1 MHIGY
6 LGIVIL
12 MVISPLPPEVFMPL
26 AGFMVA
32 QGELNFLSVLL
43 AAVIGFLIS
52 VLPWYFVG
60 KHLGKDGLD
69 RRLKQHLWLPI
80 SSKNLEKANR
90 WFQRYGRQAVFFSL
104 LIPGIRNLI
113 SIPAGISGMRWTSF
127 LFYSTL
133 SATFWLAI
141 LTFAGYWLGGRYYLV
156 HQYLGP
162 AYNLLIAVF
171 VIAAIVWGVKY
182 YLRQKAKSSSGM

>member
-1 MHIGY
+1 MHLGY
-6 LGIVIL
+6 LGIMIL

-32 QGELNFLSVLL
+32 EGELNFLSVLL

-69 RRLKQHLWLPI
+69 RRLKQHRWLPI
-80 SSKNLEKANR
+80 SADNLEKANR
-90 WFQRYGRQAVFFSL
+90 WFQQYGKQAVFFSL
-104 LIPGIRNLI
+104 LIPGIRNVI
-113 SIPAGISGMRWTSF
+113 SIPAGISGMRLTSF

-133 SATFWLAI
+133 SATLWLAI
-141 LTFAGYWLGGRYYLV
+141 LTFAGYWLGSRYYLV

-171 VIAAIVWGVKY
+171 VIAAIAWGVKY
-182 YLRQKAKSSSGM
+182 YLRRKAKSSSRL